1 MKSKFKLF
9 LSEIDVIIKKDPAM
23 HSKLEVFLC
32 SSGLHA
38 VIFYR
43 IAHYLWKKN
52 FKLTARVI
60 SQLARFLTAIEI
72 HPACEIGK
80 CFFIDHGFGVVIGET
95 TKIGDNVTIYQNVTL
110 GGTGKDKGKRHP
122 NIGNNVI
129 IGSGAQV
136 LGPINIGNNVKIGS
150 NSVVIKDV
158 PDNQTA
164 VGIPAHHF
172 ASKSKGF
179 VAYGV
184 CKNDK

>member
-9 LSEIDVIIKKDPAM
+9 LSEIDVIIKKDPSM
-23 HSKLEVFLC
+23 HSKTEVLLC

-38 VIFYR
+38 IIFYR
-43 IAHYLWKKN
+43 IAHYLWQKN
-52 FKLTARVI
+52 FKL
-60 SQLARFLTAIEI
+60 LARMLSQVARFFTAIEI
-72 HPACEIGK
+72 HPAAKIGK

-95 TKIGDNVTIYQNVTL
+95 TVIGNNVKVYQNVTL

-122 NIGNNVI
+122 NIGDNVI

-136 LGPINIGNNVKIGS
+136 LGPINIGNYVKIGS
-150 NSVVIKDV
+150 NSVVLKDV
-158 PDNQTA
+158 PNNQTA

-172 ASKSKGF
+172 ANKDKSF

-184 CKNDK
+184 CKDE